1 MGLEK
6 GFTADQVDYVPVQ
19 FPDGNKGA
27 FIAFGFSGP
36 TRGYQFLYRLSGD
49 KIASVELVTSGV
61 GWGIS
66 RKKDKVDIEF
76 LELFPNPNEYSQ
88 QLLKVTGLADYG
100 SSLWDDGYFQIID
113 VTDGIQ
119 VIFQGSEVEVN
130 GNPEG
135 WYNQYQYQYLDLDND
150 GVKEIIK
157 EGEECKPGFNDEEK
171 KWEPTSPCESIRE
184 IYRFNGV
191 EYISDS

>member
-100 SSLWDDGYFQIID
+100 SSL
-113 VTDGIQ
+113 
-119 VIFQGSEVEVN
+119 
-130 GNPEG
+130 
-135 WYNQYQYQYLDLDND
+135 
-150 GVKEIIK
+150 
-157 EGEECKPGFNDEEK
+157 
-171 KWEPTSPCESIRE
+171 
-184 IYRFNGV
+184 
-191 EYISDS
+191 